1 MISPRRAWELTGL
14 WALVIFALSSIPG
27 KALPPVQ
34 LFAGIDKVAHLAIYA
49 VLGGLAFVAAR
60 KTWTLS
66 RPSTVLIATALALLY
81 GVTDEIHQLFVPARS
96 ADPLDVAADG
106 LGALLGAIAATWG
119 SARRP
124 A

>member
-1 MISPRRAWELTGL
+1 MFSPRRAWALTGL

-27 KALPPVQ
+27 RALPPVQ
-34 LFAGIDKVAHLAIYA
+34 LFAGIDKVVHLAIYA
-49 VLGGLAFVAAR
+49 GLGALAFVAAR
-60 KTWTLS
+60 KTWTFS
-66 RPSTVLIATALALLY
+66 GPSTVMLATALALVY
-81 GVTDEIHQLFVPARS
+81 GVTDEVHQLFVPARS

-106 LGALLGAIAATWG
+106 LGALLGTLAAALG